1 MKEHFPIARVLGF
14 DFVHGCQGFLKNLY
28 FEMKEI
34 KKCRQ
39 LAKGKNFCLLVSNL
53 MRPRAA

>member
-14 DFVHGCQGFLKNLY
+14 DSLYRCQDFLKDLY
-28 FEMKEI
+28 FEMEEI

-39 LAKGKNFCLLVSNL
+39 LIKRKKLLS
-53 MRPRAA
+53 PC